1 MHPLATC
8 VQLTLALVVVAT
20 ATPVGVTAGVLAIA
34 LLAARHAVRRRLGA
48 PAPVVAVPVLSAA
61 VGAGVLAAPQ
71 GPGVL
76 GATGTARQG
85 LAGGH
90 EDRT

>member
-1 MHPLATC
+1 MTHRNLSTTLQLALAAAALAT
-8 VQLTLALVVVAT
+8 T
-20 ATPVGVTAGVLAIA
+20 TPAGVLAA
-34 LLAARHAVRRRLGA
+34 LLVVGLLTAQHQVRRHLRTEAG
-48 PAPVVAVPVLSAA
+48 PASVA

-85 LAGGH
+85 LARGH
-90 EDRT
+90 EDRA